1 MSYSEQALEALQN
14 NDLDSYQKNL
24 KLAEAQDDDELLFSL
39 AEEIYSLGFA
49 DDALQLY
56 RKLLKRYPDEDEL
69 RTYIADIL
77 ITQDETD
84 KALDYLHQIQP
95 DSEFYLN
102 SLLGQADL
110 YQTQG
115 LTVVS
120 EQKLKE
126 AEKLAPDEP
135 VVKFALAELYFSE
148 GKYAEAIPLYL
159 ALIKQGKLNISNVNL
174 VERIGVAYA
183 NVGNFENAIGYLE
196 QIQPAEMSPA
206 VQFETGFTYLQLK
219 DYKKAIALFETLRDT
234 DPQYSSL
241 YPYLGQAL
249 EADHQP
255 EAALRTYQE
264 GIGIDEYNVTLYLL
278 AAKLAE
284 QQGDQATAID
294 YLQRGHQANPDNL
307 AVITQLA
314 AAYLR
319 NQQNQAVVDLLT
331 PYRNEHET
339 DGQLDWDLAVANAR
353 LDNLTEATADYKQA
367 YSSFKDDPEFLKEY
381 ILFLR
386 ETGSVQATLPLLRHY
401 VQLAPN
407 DDEMIYM
414 LEDLE
419 DLEDQ

>member
-1 MSYSEQALEALQN
+1 MSYSEQALDALQN
-14 NDLDSYQKNL
+14 HDLEGYQKNL
-24 KLAEAQDDDELLFSL
+24 ELAEENDESDLLFSL

-56 RKLLKRYPDEDEL
+56 RQLLKQYPDEDQL

-77 ITQDETD
+77 IAQDETD
-84 KALDYLHQIQP
+84 EALDYLHQIQP

-126 AEKLAPDEP
+126 ATRIAPDEP

-148 GKYAEAIPLYL
+148 GKYAEVIPLYL
-159 ALIKQGKLNISNVNL
+159 DLIKSGQLNISNVNL

-196 QIQPAEMSPA
+196 QIQPSEMSPD
-206 VQFETGFTYLQLK
+206 VQFETGFTYFQLG
-219 DYKKAIALFETLRDT
+219 DFKKAIAMFETLRDT

-249 EADHQP
+249 EADHQL
-255 EAALRTYQE
+255 EAALRVYQE
-264 GIGIDEYNVTLYLL
+264 GIGVDEYNVALYLL
-278 AAKLAE
+278 TAKLAE
-284 QQGDQATAID
+284 QQGDSALAID
-294 YLQRGHQANPDNL
+294 YLQRGHEANPDNL

-319 NQQNQAVVDLLT
+319 NQQNQAVVDLLD
-331 PYRNEHET
+331 PYRQDHET

-353 LDNLTEATADYKQA
+353 LENWDAAASDYEQA
-367 YSSFKDDPEFLKEY
+367 YPSFKDDPEFLKEY

-386 ETGSVQATLPLLRHY
+386 ETGEVQATLPLLRRY
-401 VQLAPN
+401 VKLAPN

-419 DLEDQ
+419 EQ

>member
-1 MSYSEQALEALQN
+1 MRYSEQALTALQN

-24 KLAEAQDDDELLFSL
+24 SLAKEHDDSELLFSL
-39 AEEIYSLGFA
+39 AEELYALGFA

-56 RKLLKRYPDEDEL
+56 RQLLAQYPAEDQL

-84 KALDYLHQIQP
+84 AALDYLHQIQP

-126 AEKLAPDEP
+126 ALQLAPDEP

-159 ALIKQGKLNISNVNL
+159 ALIKEGDLNLSNVNL

-196 QIQPAEMSPA
+196 QIEPGAMSPD
-206 VQFETGFTYLQLK
+206 VQFETGFTYFQLG
-219 DYKKAIALFETLRDT
+219 DFKKAIEQLEQLRAV

-241 YPYLGQAL
+241 YLYLGQAL
-249 EADHQP
+249 AAEQQP

-264 GIGIDEYNVTLYLL
+264 GLGIDEYNVSLYLNAASL
-278 AAKLAE
+278 AAK
-284 QQGDQATAID
+284 QGQPAQSLE
-294 YLQRGHQANPDNL
+294 YLQKAHQTNPDQL
-307 AVITQLA
+307 AVVTQLA
-314 AAYLR
+314 AAYL
-319 NQQNQAVVDLLT
+319 QSDQNQAVVDLLT
-331 PYRNEHET
+331 PYQTDHET
-339 DGQLDWDLAVANAR
+339 DAQLEWDLALANSR
-353 LDNLTEATADYKQA
+353 LDHLDEALHQYQA
-367 YSSFKDDPEFLKEY
+367 AYPSFQDDPDFLKEY
-381 ILFLR
+381 ILCLR
-386 ETGSVQATLPLLRHY
+386 AAGQVQATLPLLQRY
-401 VQLAPN
+401 VKLAPN

-419 DLEDQ
+419 DQF